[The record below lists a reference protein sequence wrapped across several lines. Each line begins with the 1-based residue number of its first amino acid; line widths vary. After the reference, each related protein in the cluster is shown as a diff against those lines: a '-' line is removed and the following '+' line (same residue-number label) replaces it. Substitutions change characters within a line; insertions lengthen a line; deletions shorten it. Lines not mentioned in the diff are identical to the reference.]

1 MTNYIFIIL
10 LSFFQS
16 TNFLFAQHESIEFSI
31 INSAGYSI
39 GVGSCGR
46 PCKVYKTIK
55 SMEEALIKIPSGHS
69 QIYLERNIYG
79 ADPGAYRIDQ
89 ILINLSKDYVL
100 VFVPNFDLLIISRS
114 DLSSIDFR
122 NPKSIKK
129 FSKGRLQVL
138 D

>member
-1 MTNYIFIIL
+1 
-10 LSFFQS
+10 
-16 TNFLFAQHESIEFSI
+16 
-31 INSAGYSI
+31 
-39 GVGSCGR
+39 
-46 PCKVYKTIK
+46 
-55 SMEEALIKIPSGHS
+55 MEEALIKIPSGHS